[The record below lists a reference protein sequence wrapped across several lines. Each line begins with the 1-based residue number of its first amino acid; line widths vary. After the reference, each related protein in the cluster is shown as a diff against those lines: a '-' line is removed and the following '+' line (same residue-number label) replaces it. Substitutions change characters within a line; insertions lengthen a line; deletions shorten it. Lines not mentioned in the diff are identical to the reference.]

1 MVAEKKRYLLLAVE
15 SPRKLSAEEAEHA
28 VYEAVFGL
36 LGEAGAAKAALQPKT
51 FDDAR
56 QEMVVK
62 CATSQVDFVITAIA
76 SKTEFRGSPIAL
88 RLKLI
93 SGMIGKLGVD
103 SARPRRSGSRPDA
116 LSPKH

>member
-1 MVAEKKRYLLLAVE
+1 MVAEKKRYLLLQIE
-15 SPRKLSAEEAEHA
+15 CQRKLSAEEAKHA

-36 LGEAGAAKAALQPKT
+36 LGEAGAAKAGVTAKL

-62 CATSQVDFVITAIA
+62 CATSELDFVITALA
-76 SKTEFRGSPIAL
+76 AKAEFRGSPIAL

-93 SGMIGKLGVD
+93 SGMIGKLD
-103 SARPRRSGSRPDA
+103 KTPEKRRHS
-116 LSPKH
+116 